1 MEDRS
6 ISIVGLAGV
15 VSILGL
21 AVVGAYGFVTGAV
34 LEPSAALLAPT
45 VATLVVTAVVVAALI
60 ALGAGS
66 KRWRQNP
73 YW

>member
-6 ISIVGLAGV
+6 ISIIGLAGA
-15 VSILGL
+15 VSILAL
-21 AVVGAYGFVTGAV
+21 AVLGAYGFVTGTL
-34 LEPSAALLAPT
+34 LESSAALLAPT
-45 VATLVVTAVVVAALI
+45 VATLVVTAVIVAALI

-66 KRWRQNP
+66 RRWRQNP

>member
-1 MEDRS
+1 MEQRS
-6 ISIVGLAGV
+6 LSIVGLTGV

-21 AVVGAYGFVTGAV
+21 AVLGGYGLLTGIL
-34 LEPSAALLAPT
+34 LEPSAALVAPT
-45 VATLVVTAVVVAALI
+45 VATLVVTVVVVGALI
-60 ALGAGS
+60 GLGAGS

>member
-1 MEDRS
+1 MEDRT
-6 ISIVGLAGV
+6 ISIVGLVGV
-15 VSILGL
+15 VTILAL
-21 AVVGAYGFVTGAV
+21 AVLGVYGFVTGTL

-45 VATLVVTAVVVAALI
+45 VATLVVTAVIVGALI

-66 KRWRQNP
+66 RRWRQNP